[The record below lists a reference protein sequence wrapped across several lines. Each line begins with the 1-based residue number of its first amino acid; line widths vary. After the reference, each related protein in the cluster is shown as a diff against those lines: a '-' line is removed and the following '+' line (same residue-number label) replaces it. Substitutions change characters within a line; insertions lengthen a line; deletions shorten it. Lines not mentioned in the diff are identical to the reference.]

1 MTTKQGLVFGL
12 WVGFYYLMGMVILP
26 AINPEWRRPGPW
38 FNLADVSMIVFNFF
52 MAKALFPEER
62 RTE

>member
-1 MTTKQGLVFGL
+1 MTAKQGLVFGL
-12 WVGFYYLMGMVILP
+12 WLAWYFIMGLVVLP
-26 AINPEWRRPGPW
+26 AINPEWKRIAPVPN
-38 FNLADVSMIVFNFF
+38 FMDIIMIVFNFF